1 MTRALRFNLLPHR
14 QMSYDFCRQILW
26 RQSAIV
32 SVVAVALA
40 LLGQGWLSLR
50 LADTAA
56 QGRALNAAVGDLLVD
71 YRQAGYL
78 QQRYEQLLQRQR
90 LIESLDGRRST
101 SVLLLAD
108 VAEALPDQLYLT
120 RLEEDGARFTVEGRA
135 VDNADVAKFLEKLSA
150 SAYLTDVVLN
160 EIRAQDQDASA
171 AFQFS
176 LSARVLLASPDLG
189 TPEAEQE
196 KP

>member
-14 QMSYDFCRQILW
+14 QMSNDFCRQILW

-176 LSARVLLASPDLG
+176 LGARVLLASPDLG

>member
-120 RLEEDGARFTVEGRA
+120 RLEEDGTRFTVEGRA

-176 LSARVLLASPDLG
+176 LGARVLLASPDLG